1 MTYSQSD
8 KLPPVRQLRK
18 ITHRDFQRKQS
29 RQNAALWL
37 QTTRNNKITCR
48 FFVAAPLVKNQ
59 KRALI
64 IAWLYLRPQLK
75 QKCSDPRRRNT
86 SGSLRHRTQMQIH
99 AGKQSRECPHKNWS
113 WLLQYFLTYRVN
125 NKVVTHTYE
134 HPTYGPTCTCTAPEI
149 DPGLGHGSPG
159 QNALQY
165 VYYLSYGRFFGGR
178 FFWARFQYN
187 ALQTLQY
194 INYLPQSGF
203 FCSQIKTIS
212 VCLRP
217 HVKYNK

>member
-1 MTYSQSD
+1 MPRCD
-8 KLPPVRQLRK
+8 
-18 ITHRDFQRKQS
+18 
-29 RQNAALWL
+29 WL

-86 SGSLRHRTQMQIH
+86 SGSLSHRTQMQIH

-125 NKVVTHTYE
+125 NKVVTHIRTSDIRIDVYL
-134 HPTYGPTCTCTAPEI
+134 YCTR
-149 DPGLGHGSPG
+149 DRSGSRSRVTG
-159 QNALQY
+159 SKCITVCILFIIWQI
-165 VYYLSYGRFFGGR
+165 
-178 FFWARFQYN
+178 FWRQIF
-187 ALQTLQY
+187 L
-194 INYLPQSGF
+194 
-203 FCSQIKTIS
+203 SQISIQCITDFTVYKLFTTKRIF
-212 VCLRP
+212 LQP
-217 HVKYNK
+217 D